1 MRKYFVKLLS
11 VLFILGSLS
20 AQNFVS
26 RSVSNRTV
34 EPVKSNGVVKILAV
48 MVEFQ
53 EDRDLETYGN
63 GKFGSHYSKDYGT
76 TILDPLP
83 HDAQYFEDHLLF
95 AKNYFR
101 KVSNGNLDIEY
112 QVLPEI
118 FTVSKTMRNYSPPN
132 DSENLAE
139 LGAFSSEV
147 WELVAQSEQAPN
159 FNDFD
164 LFFVFHAGVSKG
176 VITSGSLGLER
187 DIPSIYL
194 GLQSF
199 RNIFGS
205 DFNGI
210 TTSKGVVTNTAI
222 LPETDSREQQ
232 GFSETVLIEL
242 TINGYICATIGSF
255 IGIPDLYDTKT
266 GKSSIGRFGLMD
278 PQGFYAYNGVFP
290 PEPSAWVKKYLGW
303 INPPVITMDQ
313 EISLIPYMIERSGN
327 NSVVQIPINS
337 REYYLVERRSRDA
350 NNNGSTI
357 TYKVNNEIKQVTFQH
372 DQNGYRYF
380 NIDSLQGVV
389 IDVDEFDWALPG
401 VDEDDEDGEFEDIG
415 LIIWHVDESVIEEN
429 LSTNSINAD
438 RNRKGVFV
446 IEADGIFDIGEDFV
460 NILTGL
466 TETREAIKEDTWYP
480 DNPARLYENIFNY
493 ESNPPAVSNL
503 DVNSFVEMSNFNIS
517 DDVYS
522 FDVLFGTDFIH
533 RIGSVQLDNSSS
545 FNWVLNSEAD
555 DSGFYIGTA
564 LNTLYANLNGDI
576 RQFDV
581 ISKYPPA
588 LIYHNQTDYLIL
600 GAGNYVKI
608 FSNDD
613 FSIPFQL
620 ELDDE
625 ISAPIT
631 VVNYN
636 ASASTAELLIG
647 MSSGQLLKYNLTLM
661 PQVNLTESSQTIIS
675 GEEAIKQISASAD
688 GSYIVVITNSAIHD
702 LSNSE
707 VINTNNLNFISLS
720 QNSTGSY
727 DYISLS
733 DNENISFSQTTIDA
747 TLPGVNSVKNF
758 ALSNISNDGNNSVIF
773 TSGSKLYALNSSGA
787 LNDNFPVA
795 DDLRSSLSQYIL
807 TADIDSD
814 TYSDLMIFTED
825 GRMNTISGA
834 DGKVLSKYSI
844 SIGTAPA
851 AAPIIYDRNGKI
863 GLAVLDNSKTLSVI
877 ELNTDSENIEWSA
890 LYGNSFNQSVL
901 KAASSSRRITQ
912 FFPETKAYN
921 WPNPIYENET
931 YIRFFILEESNVS
944 VKIFDLA
951 GELVEYIPAKTFPGG
966 FDSEITWDVSKIQ
979 SGVYFAHIQA
989 NSTVSGSRASKI
1001 IKIAVIK

>member
-1 MRKYFVKLLS
+1 MKKYFVNLLS
-11 VLFILGSLS
+11 VFFILGSLS

-26 RSVSNRTV
+26 RSVSNGTV
-34 EPVKSNGVVKILAV
+34 EAVKSRGDLNILAV

-53 EDRDLETYGN
+53 EDRDSETYGT

-76 TILDPLP
+76 SILDPLP
-83 HDAQYFEDHLLF
+83 HDQQYFEDHLLF

-101 KVSNGNLDIEY
+101 KVSHGNLDIEY
-112 QVLPEI
+112 LVLPQI

-132 DSENLAE
+132 ESENLAE
-139 LGAFSSEV
+139 LGEFSKEV
-147 WELVAQSEQAPN
+147 WELVAQSEQAPD

-164 LFFVFHAGVSKG
+164 LFFIFHAGVSKG

-187 DIPSIYL
+187 DLPSIYL
-194 GLQSF
+194 GLESF

-210 TTSKGVVTNTAI
+210 NTSKGVITNTAI

-232 GFSETVLIEL
+232 GFSDTVLIEL
-242 TINGYICATIGSF
+242 TINGYICATIGSY

-303 INPPVITMDQ
+303 ITPQVITSDK
-313 EISLIPYMIERSGN
+313 EIFLIPYILNPSGN

-337 REYYLVERRSRDA
+337 KEYYLVERRSRDG
-350 NNNGSTI
+350 NSDGSTI
-357 TYKVNNEIKQVTFQH
+357 TYKVNNEIKQITFQN
-372 DQNGYRYF
+372 DQDGFRYF

-429 LSTNSINAD
+429 LATNSINAD
-438 RNRKGVFV
+438 RNRRGVFV

-480 DNPARLYENIFNY
+480 NNPARLYENIFNF

-503 DVNSFVEMSNFNIS
+503 GINSIVEMRNFNIS
-517 DDVYS
+517 DGVYTFNVS
-522 FDVLFGTDFIH
+522 FGNEFVQ
-533 RIGSVQLDNSSS
+533 RIGSIQLDNSLPYNWIVNSEVRDSS
-545 FNWVLNSEAD
+545 FYV
-555 DSGFYIGTA
+555 GTPIKTFYV
-564 LNTLYANLNGDI
+564 NLNFEI
-576 RQFDV
+576 KQINA
-581 ISKYPPA
+581 ISNHQPA
-588 LIYHNQTDYLIL
+588 LVNHRQTDYLIL
-600 GAGNYVKI
+600 AEQNLLKI
-608 FSNDD
+608 FSIDD
-613 FSIPFQL
+613 FATPFKL
-620 ELDDE
+620 EMNSE

-631 VVNYN
+631 VVNFN
-636 ASASTAELLIG
+636 SSAGTAELLVG
-647 MSSGQLLKYNLTLM
+647 MSSGELFKYRLTLT
-661 PQVNLTESSQTIIS
+661 PQVNLTESSKLVIS
-675 GEEAIKQISASAD
+675 SGEAIKQISASPD
-688 GSYIVVITNSAIHD
+688 GSSIVVITNSAIHN

-707 VINTNNLNFISLS
+707 VINKNNLNFITLT
-720 QNSTGSY
+720 QNANVAY
-727 DYISLS
+727 DYIALS
-733 DNENISFSQTTIDA
+733 DNGMFSFSQTELETS
-747 TLPGVNSVKNF
+747 LPGINSIENI
-758 ALSNISNDGNNSVIF
+758 ALSNIGNDGNNSVIF
-773 TSGSKLYALNSSGA
+773 TNGSRLYALNASGT
-787 LNDNFPVA
+787 LNDNFPVE
-795 DDLRSSLSQYIL
+795 DDSRSGLSRYVL

-814 TYSDLMIFTED
+814 THSDMLIFTDD
-825 GRMNTISGA
+825 GRMNIISGA
-834 DGKVLSKYSI
+834 DGKVLSNYSI

-851 AAPIIYDRNGKI
+851 AAPVIFNRNGKI
-863 GLAVLDNSKTLSVI
+863 GLAVLDNSAVISVWEI
-877 ELNTDSENIEWSA
+877 NADAEKIEWSG
-890 LYGNSFNQSVL
+890 LYGNSLNQSSL
-901 KAASSSRRITQ
+901 KAASSSQRITQ

-921 WPNPIYENET
+921 WPNPVYENET
-931 YIRFFILEESNVS
+931 FIRFFILEESSVS

-951 GELVEYIPAKTFPGG
+951 GELVEDIPAQIFPGG
-966 FDSEITWDVSKIQ
+966 FDSEITWDVSNIQ

-989 NSTVSGSRASKI
+989 NSTVSGSSASKV